1 MSGTPLPVPVG
12 MTGVRTMDEQSHSA
26 TTRATRG
33 LAMKFLR
40 MAFVDKQFRSA
51 FDSFVAPDFIQHN
64 PHIADG
70 WEGHR
75 AFFGRMAERLGDSA
89 DWHHVTDMVLAD
101 GELFAVMHRVFR
113 SPDDHGQIVVDLWRV
128 ADGKMVEHW
137 DVIQQMPRT
146 MPHGNGMGS
155 AVANDPVSAK
165 AYRDS
170 VEQPACGKPD
180 AKVTREQSLASYR
193 AYVDEVAKG
202 DVLGA
207 TETWLHPEYKQH
219 SPVIAD
225 GKQGAIDYLMEEW
238 GKKDAPNP
246 ILGPQR
252 IVAEG
257 DFVLVHYLYSL
268 EGVPGEEAHIDVF
281 RFMDNKIVEHWDV
294 KQKVP
299 ETTASGRAMW

>member
-1 MSGTPLPVPVG
+1 MNPPPLEPG
-12 MTGVRTMDEQSHSA
+12 EH
-26 TTRATRG
+26 TRQTAATRE
-33 LAMKFLR
+33 LARKFLT
-40 MAFVDKQFRSA
+40 MAFIDKQFRQA
-51 FDSFVAPDFIQHN
+51 FDTYVAPDFIQHN

-75 AFFGRMAERLGDSA
+75 AFFGRMAETRGDAA
-89 DWHHVTDMVLAD
+89 DWSHVTDMVLAD
-101 GELFAVMHRVFR
+101 GDLFAVMHHVFR

-128 ADGKMVEHW
+128 ADGRMVEHW
-137 DVIQQMPRT
+137 DVIQQMPRS

-155 AVANDPVSAK
+155 AVANDPASAK

-170 VEQPACGKPD
+170 VEEPACGRPD
-180 AKVTREQSLASYR
+180 PNVDRADTLANYH

-202 DVLGA
+202 DVLA
-207 TETWLHPEYKQH
+207 AIEQWFHPAYRQH
-219 SPVIAD
+219 SPIIAD

-238 GKKDAPNP
+238 GRPDAPKP

-257 DFVLVHYLYSL
+257 DLVLVHYLYRL
-268 EGVPGEEAHIDVF
+268 EGIPGEEAHIDIF
-281 RFMDNKIVEHWDV
+281 RFTGGKISEHWDV

-299 ETTASGRAMW
+299 HTSANANGMW